1 MSYFDSFTKV
11 NDNKSKDKSVIDL
24 SYKNLT
30 KEERILLLKD
40 MYNLSHGSK
49 KKRRKK

>member
-1 MSYFDSFTKV
+1 MPFFDSFKKF
-11 NDNKSKDKSVIDL
+11 NDVKPKDKSVIDL
-24 SYKNLT
+24 SYNNLT

-40 MYNLSHGSK
+40 IYNLSHGSK

>member
-1 MSYFDSFTKV
+1 MSYFKSFTKFNEV
-11 NDNKSKDKSVIDL
+11 KPKDKSVIDL

-40 MYNLSHGSK
+40 IYNLSHGSK